1 MKEYSGKLIVTARND
16 AKQQMDESA
25 VRVKRICENLKRRTT
40 EEHFAFTDR
49 TAGKSK
55 E

>member
-1 MKEYSGKLIVTARND
+1 MKEDSGKLIVTARND

-25 VRVKRICENLKRRTT
+25 VRVKQICENLKMRTT
-40 EEHFAFTDR
+40 KEYFALTDR
-49 TAGKSK
+49 NPGKSK

>member
-16 AKQQMDESA
+16 AKQLMDESA
-25 VRVKRICENLKRRTT
+25 VRVKHICENLKRRTT
-40 EEHFAFTDR
+40 EEHFALTDR